1 MLPSNETDKTLFYF
15 VYAMSIATFIA
26 SLMSA
31 NAAVLAIS
39 SMILLSSVILLH
51 SGHIINNI
59 LIKKSKI
66 IEISG
71 NYKLSQNLN
80 SISRNENGLFK
91 SMSIALLWPRQSSP
105 IKGDPVRD
113 LLDSLTE
120 HFAFSIEL
128 LEVDKTKILENLKTK
143 LRMKEIA
150 LSRIDDS
157 SHDKANALRRQI
169 DLINGDISNLASAGK
184 SFQFAIKLMSICI
197 SESQAEAES
206 SSSKNIE
213 IIANKF
219 SAALGIDHEILSG
232 ERLLVY
238 SGV

>member
-1 MLPSNETDKTLFYF
+1 MLSNKETNKTLFYF
-15 VYAMSIATFIA
+15 VYAMSIAIFMV

-31 NAAVLAIS
+31 NGAILIIS
-39 SMILLSSVILLH
+39 SIILLSSVILLH

-71 NYKLSQNLN
+71 NYRLSQNLS
-80 SISRNENGLFK
+80 SISKNENGLFK
-91 SMSIALLWPRQSSP
+91 SISIALISPRQNSP
-105 IKGDPVRD
+105 IKGDSVRD
-113 LLDSLTE
+113 LIDSLTE
-120 HFAFSIEL
+120 QFEFSIEL

-150 LSRIDDS
+150 LSRADGS
-157 SHDKANALRRQI
+157 AYDKTNALRRQI
-169 DLINGDISNLASAGK
+169 DLINGDISSLVSVGK
-184 SFQFAIKLMSICI
+184 SFQFAIKLMSICV
-197 SESQAEAES
+197 SESQSEAES

-232 ERLLVY
+232 ERLLFY

>member
-1 MLPSNETDKTLFYF
+1 
-15 VYAMSIATFIA
+15 MSIATFIA
-26 SLMSA
+26 SLISA

-59 LIKKSKI
+59 LVKKSKI

-71 NYKLSQNLN
+71 NYRLSQNLN

-91 SMSIALLWPRQSSP
+91 SMSMALLWPRQSSQ
-105 IKGDPVRD
+105 IKGDSVRD

-150 LSRIDDS
+150 LSRIDAS
-157 SHDKANALRRQI
+157 AHDKANALRRQI

-184 SFQFAIKLMSICI
+184 SFQFAIKLMSICV